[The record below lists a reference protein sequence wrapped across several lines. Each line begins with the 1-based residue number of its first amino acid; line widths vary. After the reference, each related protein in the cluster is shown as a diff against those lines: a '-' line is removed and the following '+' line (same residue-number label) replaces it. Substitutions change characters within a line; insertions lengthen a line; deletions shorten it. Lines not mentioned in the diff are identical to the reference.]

1 MPLTIEKSSV
11 MHYGHDQPS
20 YNYIIYAYNYI
31 IYGVSLQSVDK
42 FADLFHPEV
51 CVNTNVGNVAGD
63 NIEGHRPVFKL
74 TCVTALLL

>member
-11 MHYGHDQPS
+11 MHYGLDQPS
-20 YNYIIYAYNYI
+20 YNYI